1 MTSTSRPGESVSSFD
16 QSSPLAPRVGDR
28 PAPNKHRSQ
37 ESTLGSTAA
46 SNVPEGDGD
55 TQLNE
60 IFGIRGSSLQPG
72 RTPVVR
78 DSSSSTSGTVGASVD
93 DEDSL
98 PSHLTE
104 EDVANAAQHD
114 EEAEAYG
121 PLTEAALES
130 ERARSRLDPRHPRR
144 PLRYLKVGEV
154 ETDSEQFKA
163 FRKFALENDFPIRLV
178 PNPKDPKSESWKR
191 YEKYSMAHKLRDI
204 IELSVTS
211 KDEATR
217 RKQRS
222 TALKDIAFDALR
234 GYIQWP
240 QHEHNA
246 SRHYVNAAW
255 LAKEHRTV
263 NIHALYSKV
272 EMDTARKRADR
283 EAAEQLAAEIK
294 EGERLAV
301 EREKHALPMSTF
313 HEVIKSLWDYDPAL
327 QLNDDAVARE
337 TVLAAT
343 LIADLITGDIPEPL
357 GYRQATAANHPE
369 REMWIESMGRE
380 RATLE
385 KMGTWVMVPRSSVPK
400 GHRPIKCKFV
410 YRKKLLKD
418 GSLSFK
424 SRLVGCGYSQRA
436 GVDFSSDELF
446 AGVAS
451 YSSFRFL
458 MSLACQK
465 NYILVQSDIQAAY
478 LQADLSESIW
488 MEAPPDMWVDGK
500 PPRDKDGNEL
510 CCLLKKSLYGL
521 RQAGHAWGECFKDF
535 LLRDPDYNMGFK
547 ELTADPN
554 LYVKNF
560 VLGGK
565 PQQIILGVYVDDCLA
580 AFSSHEAMEWYMERL
595 GKRFPVNPNSTGE
608 ITMEK
613 PGLVLSM
620 EVKYDRAAGIL
631 TLRQKGAI
639 EALATKIGVIDK
651 PPRSLPIT
659 AAMQLP
665 KLKVAEI
672 SQTEYLSIVGSCLH
686 ICQVSRPD
694 CSYAIGVLCRHSATP
709 GKQHLECAK
718 NLVNYMYNTRELSI
732 RYTRGVYGNDP
743 QIFQRGS
750 KVATRTSSEAMTIEE
765 RLVASVPEPAA
776 NSPDLY
782 IDADYAGDTETRRS
796 TSGLLIMMNGGP
808 VVWSSRLQKLC
819 AQSSAE
825 SEIYAVTD
833 SLKEAISLR
842 LLCEE
847 CGIREPGIP
856 MRIWEDNNAAIC
868 LGHGLRG
875 SKASKHLV
883 VRLRFLNEHVHDG
896 TVEFARINTKDQRA
910 DLLTKA
916 LPGPAFLKFR
926 NEMMYLP
933 RSRLTG

>member
-1 MTSTSRPGESVSSFD
+1 
-16 QSSPLAPRVGDR
+16 
-28 PAPNKHRSQ
+28 
-37 ESTLGSTAA
+37 
-46 SNVPEGDGD
+46 
-55 TQLNE
+55 
-60 IFGIRGSSLQPG
+60 
-72 RTPVVR
+72 
-78 DSSSSTSGTVGASVD
+78 
-93 DEDSL
+93 
-98 PSHLTE
+98 
-104 EDVANAAQHD
+104 
-114 EEAEAYG
+114 
-121 PLTEAALES
+121 
-130 ERARSRLDPRHPRR
+130 
-144 PLRYLKVGEV
+144 
-154 ETDSEQFKA
+154 
-163 FRKFALENDFPIRLV
+163 
-178 PNPKDPKSESWKR
+178 
-191 YEKYSMAHKLRDI
+191 MATTLRDI
-204 IELSVTS
+204 IELSVTAR
-211 KDEATR
+211 DEATR

-222 TALKDIAFDALR
+222 KALRDITSDALH

-246 SRHYVNAAW
+246 SSHYVNAAW
-255 LAKEHRTV
+255 LAKEHHTV
-263 NIHALYSKV
+263 NIHALYSKI
-272 EMDTARKRADR
+272 EMDTARKQADR
-283 EAAEQLAAEIK
+283 EAADQLAAKMQE
-294 EGERLAV
+294 EGKQAV

-313 HEVIKSLWDYDPAL
+313 HEVIKSLWDYDPTL

-343 LIADLITGDIPEPL
+343 LIADLITGDIPEPQ
-357 GYRQATAANHPE
+357 GYRQAIAANHPE

-385 KMGTWVMVPRSSVPK
+385 KMGTWIMVPRSSVPK

-418 GSLSFK
+418 GSISFK

-436 GVDFSSDELF
+436 GIDFSSDELF

-535 LLRDPDYNMGFK
+535 LLRDPEYDMGFK

-554 LYVKNF
+554 LYVKDF

-620 EVKYDRAAGIL
+620 EVKYDRAAGVL

-639 EALATKIGVIDK
+639 EALAEKVGVIGM

-659 AAMQLP
+659 AAIQLP

-709 GKQHLECAK
+709 GKQHFECAK
-718 NLVNYMYNTRELSI
+718 NLVNYMYNTRDLSI

-743 QIFQRGS
+743 QIFQKGS
-750 KVATRTSSEAMTIEE
+750 KVISRTSSEAMTIEE

-833 SLKEAISLR
+833 SLKEAVSLR

-875 SKASKHLV
+875 SKASKHFV

-910 DLLTKA
+910 DLFTKA
-916 LPGPAFLKFR
+916 LPGPTFLKFR
-926 NEMMYLP
+926 EEMMHLP
-933 RSRLTG
+933 